1 MNISFQTIVLY
12 FIYFSRF
19 IVMGMDHLSYARVF
33 FLLLSF
39 VLYTLLCFEVSEAHQ
54 EYIQKE
60 EMPQDLTMRL
70 LGEILAMLIAIC
82 ILDLP
87 ALLIHKYLYFLKID
101 AIIVSILCVVN
112 YIMSKK
118 EI

>member
-1 MNISFQTIVLY
+1 MNATIQTVILFLI
-12 FIYFSRF
+12 FISRF
-19 IVMGMDHLSYARVF
+19 VVLGVDHLSYARVF

-39 VLYTLLCFEVSEAHQ
+39 VLYTLLCFEVSESKQ
-54 EYIQKE
+54 ELKE
-60 EMPQDLTMRL
+60 IPQDLTARL

-101 AIIVSILCVVN
+101 AIIVIILCITSFIIN
-112 YIMSKK
+112 NRNLKY
-118 EI
+118 